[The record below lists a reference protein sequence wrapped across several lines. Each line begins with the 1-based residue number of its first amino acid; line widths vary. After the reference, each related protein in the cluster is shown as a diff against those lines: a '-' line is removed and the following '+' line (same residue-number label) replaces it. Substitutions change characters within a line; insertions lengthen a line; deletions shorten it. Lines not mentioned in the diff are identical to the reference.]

1 MKRTRLPTLHTVP
14 KPTPLEAFLSKGK
27 KEGAAKA
34 DADAKPA
41 PPIEAGGEGS
51 EPDPRREAGED
62 GGAGWTCP
70 LCGEAFAL
78 PDEEWVA
85 RQRAEHEDWH
95 FAADL
100 QAQYG
105 GSGASTPQANGG
117 SGGSAR
123 RGKKAAKPAGIK
135 AFFAPKK

>member
-1 MKRTRLPTLHTVP
+1 LPTLHTVP

-27 KEGAAKA
+27 EAAAKA
-34 DADAKPA
+34 DADAKAA
-41 PPIEAGGEGS
+41 PPVEAGGEGS
-51 EPDPRREAGED
+51 DPDTQSEEQGE

-70 LCGEAFAL
+70 RCGEAFAL
-78 PDEEWVA
+78 PDDEWVA

-100 QAQYG
+100 QALYG
-105 GSGASTPQANGG
+105 GSGASTPHANGG
-117 SGGSAR
+117 GGGSAR
-123 RGKKAAKPAGIK
+123 KGKKAAKPAGIK